1 MGTRAFSH
9 DSIFILEGPEED
21 RSSEQAMS
29 QENVTD
35 KVKSLQRQIAH
46 NIKFGQKPISASVRN
61 TEDGGGSSEDEE
73 LPRNPVQVFAQM
85 EAKPSDS
92 GTQPI
97 DLPKHSLL
105 SKADIG
111 SGEEKQATP
120 VKSLRPKRTFSA
132 AGTIE
137 SINLDAV
144 PLSGSRLDNTAAKH
158 KLSIKPK
165 KQRASKKHQR
175 LTLDQQ
181 DVVLLE
187 LEEAKGK
194 QHAKVKSKQE
204 EYKHNQSKEQ
214 KRYNE
219 EHEQSKE
226 QKRNNE
232 EHELR
237 GSKEERKR
245 HEEHEKL
252 CESKKQKL
260 KEQQSLMEEEQTQLV
275 EVEWELDEKR
285 QYEIEGQ
292 TAREAKEQRQMEEIR
307 LHGDE
312 ELRLREIETQRQR
325 EAEELR
331 LHEIEK
337 QRQREAEELRLREIE
352 TQKQCE
358 AEELRLREIEAQSQ
372 RETEELRLREIET
385 QRQREAEELRLHEIE
400 AQSQRETEELRLRE
414 IETQRQREAE
424 ELRLREIEAQRQ
436 REAEEL
442 RLREIEVQRQR
453 EAEELRLRE
462 IEVQRQREAEELRLH
477 EIEAQR
483 RREMEER
490 KQREREEQELREI
503 EEQQQCKAEEKRQLE
518 AEKQKLREIE
528 EVQLQ
533 ELERKKKQ
541 EEQIAEE
548 QKKKEEKEKQEELKQ
563 QDIEEIR
570 KHNKEEE
577 EKNNEAKRQ
586 KQEDLKK
593 NLNPQEQEKLG
604 EELRWQEMEER
615 QTMPRPFTFKVSSG
629 EKQIIFQKVNL
640 SPVTPLNQL
649 ASPPGTESK
658 SSPKANKGSH
668 SLPSSLYVPHT
679 AILVTGAQLCGTAVN
694 LNQIKDTACKS
705 LLGLAEDKKARD
717 IPPVERVNKYSPE
730 GKPRIRTRSTHGPTD
745 NQSSAAVLAEWATI
759 RSKILKSAGNGKE
772 SEREVRHHGRLSDD
786 YTQKGVT
793 GLHSNLRKTMSA
805 NAKFSITPAWQ
816 KFSDGSKTSANI
828 STKPELEKEI
838 GALSLALDSAESPL
852 LGAKTN
858 DSGTQDKV
866 VKSVRIVDSTKGCV
880 FAKDLPSFL
889 VPSPPHISDKGRLL
903 SEPRSPLENQ
913 DVANPLKKVEGT
925 DKKGQNINEK
935 PSPFGIKLRRT
946 NYSLRFHS
954 EQPAD
959 QKKKKR
965 YSAGDSFE
973 GIPTPLI
980 PFGHERDIPV
990 FCNKHS
996 PPSIPS
1002 VRETMDNSATN
1013 VPQNAAVPKLTPTK
1027 SSIPVL
1033 CSESEKLPSKS
1044 PLYQKPFLTPKPVLD
1059 TRPSTLLAKMDKC
1072 SFGGTVAQR
1081 TTKDLAEEQKTEE
1094 IKADVSQKSH
1104 HDEEEMKEKRLF
1116 FPSINIP
1123 WREKTDRKTELIRR
1137 EKPSLYSRH
1146 SLDGCNATEKRD
1158 SPQPLW
1164 ITLALQKQKG
1174 FREQQSTREERKQSG
1189 VISPTV
1195 KKGGSYNQGL
1205 QEPPVQDEEKKP
1217 DTILTRFER
1226 REQLKKSNTLP
1237 NSVTVEISDSTSLA
1251 PSVKEV
1257 TKRFPSS
1264 DSAQVSTEPAWL
1276 ALAKRKAKAWS
1287 DCPQIIK

>member
-9 DSIFILEGPEED
+9 DSIFIPEGPED
-21 RSSEQAMS
+21 RSSEEAMS
-29 QENVTD
+29 QENITD

-46 NIKFGQKPISASVRN
+46 NIKFGQKPMSVSVRN
-61 TEDGGGSSEDEE
+61 TDDAGGSSEDEE
-73 LPRNPVQVFAQM
+73 LPRNPVKVIAQM

-97 DLPKHSLL
+97 DLPKHSPL
-105 SKADIG
+105 SKAGIG

-120 VKSLRPKRTFSA
+120 VKSLRPKRTLSA

-144 PLSGSRLDNTAAKH
+144 PFSGSRLDNTAAKH

-165 KQRASKKHQR
+165 NQRASKKHQR
-175 LTLDQQ
+175 LPPDQQ
-181 DVVLLE
+181 DLLLPE
-187 LEEAKGK
+187 LEETKGK
-194 QHAKVKSKQE
+194 KHAEVKSKQE

-219 EHEQSKE
+219 EHE
-226 QKRNNE
+226 
-232 EHELR
+232 LR

-252 CESKKQKL
+252 PESKKQKL
-260 KEQQSLMEEEQTQLV
+260 KEEQSLMEEEQALHE
-275 EVEWELDEKR
+275 EVECELDEKK

-292 TAREAKEQRQMEEIR
+292 MAREAKEQHQRQMEEIR
-307 LHGDE
+307 LLE
-312 ELRLREIETQRQR
+312 AKEQKLREIEEQRQR

-331 LHEIEK
+331 LHEIEE
-337 QRQREAEELRLREIE
+337 QRQREAEEKRMREIE
-352 TQKQCE
+352 ENRKREQEEQRQRD
-358 AEELRLREIEAQSQ
+358 AAELRLREIEEQRQ
-372 RETEELRLREIET
+372 REAEEKRMREIEENRKREQEEQRQRDAAELRLREIEEE
-385 QRQREAEELRLHEIE
+385 RQREAEEK
-400 AQSQRETEELRLRE
+400 
-414 IETQRQREAE
+414 RQHEAE
-424 ELRLREIEAQRQ
+424 EQKL
-436 REAEEL
+436 
-442 RLREIEVQRQR
+442 
-453 EAEELRLRE
+453 
-462 IEVQRQREAEELRLH
+462 
-477 EIEAQR
+477 
-483 RREMEER
+483 REMEE
-490 KQREREEQELREI
+490 LR
-503 EEQQQCKAEEKRQLE
+503 
-518 AEKQKLREIE
+518 
-528 EVQLQ
+528 LQ

-548 QKKKEEKEKQEELKQ
+548 QKKKEGKEKQEELKQ
-563 QDIEEIR
+563 EDIEDIR

-577 EKNNEAKRQ
+577 GKNNEAKRQ
-586 KQEDLKK
+586 KQEDFKK
-593 NLNPQEQEKLG
+593 TLNPQEQERLG

-640 SPVTPLNQL
+640 SPVTPINQL

-705 LLGLAEDKKARD
+705 LLGLGEDKKDRD
-717 IPPVERVNKYSPE
+717 IPPVEHVNKYSPE
-730 GKPRIRTRSTHGPTD
+730 GKLRSRTRSTHEPTD
-745 NQSSAAVLAEWATI
+745 NQSSAAILAEWATI
-759 RSKILKSAGNGKE
+759 RSRILKSAENGKQ
-772 SEREVRHHGRLSDD
+772 SEREVRRHGRLSDD

-793 GLHSNLRKTMSA
+793 GLHNNLRKTMSA

-816 KFSDGSKTSANI
+816 KFTDGSKVSENI
-828 STKPELEKEI
+828 NTNPVYEIEKESTKT
-838 GALSLALDSAESPL
+838 GAVSLALDSAESPL
-852 LGAKTN
+852 LAAKTK
-858 DSGTQDKV
+858 DSGSQDKV
-866 VKSVRIVDSTKGCV
+866 VKSVRIMDSTEGCV

-889 VPSPPHISDKGRLL
+889 VPSPPHISNKGRLL
-903 SEPRSPLENQ
+903 SEPQSPLENQ
-913 DVANPLKKVEGT
+913 DVVNPLKKVEGT

-954 EQPAD
+954 EQQAD
-959 QKKKKR
+959 HKKKKR

-980 PFGHERDIPV
+980 PFGHEREIPV
-990 FCNKHS
+990 FSNS
-996 PPSIPS
+996 PPSTPS
-1002 VRETMDNSATN
+1002 VRETTDNSATD
-1013 VPQNAAVPKLTPTK
+1013 VPQNAAEPKLTPTK
-1027 SSIPVL
+1027 ISIPVL
-1033 CSESEKLPSKS
+1033 CSESEKLPLKS
-1044 PLYQKPFLTPKPVLD
+1044 PLYQKPFLAPKPVLV
-1059 TRPSTLLAKMDKC
+1059 TRPSSPLAKMDTF

-1081 TTKDLAEEQKTEE
+1081 ITKDLAEEQKKEE
-1094 IKADVSQKSH
+1094 IKADASQKSR
-1104 HDEEEMKEKRLF
+1104 HDEEEMKEKRSF

-1137 EKPSLYSRH
+1137 EKPSLHSRH
-1146 SLDGCNATEKRD
+1146 SLDSCKTTEKGD

-1174 FREQQSTREERKQSG
+1174 FREQQSSREERKQAKEARLVEKQLKDSVRECDSSV
-1189 VISPTV
+1189 VISPTD

-1205 QEPPVQDEEKKP
+1205 QKPPVQDEEKKP

-1237 NSVTVEISDSTSLA
+1237 NSVTVEISDSASLA
-1251 PSVKEV
+1251 PSV
-1257 TKRFPSS
+1257 TKRFSSS
-1264 DSAQVSTEPAWL
+1264 DAAQVSTEPAWL

>member
-9 DSIFILEGPEED
+9 DSIFIPEGRED

-29 QENVTD
+29 QENITD

-46 NIKFGQKPISASVRN
+46 NIKFGQKPMSVSVRN
-61 TEDGGGSSEDEE
+61 TEDAGGSSEDEE
-73 LPRNPVQVFAQM
+73 LPRNPVKVFAQM
-85 EAKPSDS
+85 EAMPPDS

-97 DLPKHSLL
+97 DLPKHSPL
-105 SKADIG
+105 SKAGIG

-120 VKSLRPKRTFSA
+120 VKSLRPKQTLSA

-137 SINLDAV
+137 SFNLDAV
-144 PLSGSRLDNTAAKH
+144 PFSGSRLDNTAAKH

-165 KQRASKKHQR
+165 NQRASKKHQR
-175 LTLDQQ
+175 LPPDQQ
-181 DVVLLE
+181 DLLLPE
-187 LEEAKGK
+187 LEETKGK
-194 QHAKVKSKQE
+194 KHAEVKSKQE

-219 EHEQSKE
+219 EHE
-226 QKRNNE
+226 
-232 EHELR
+232 LR

-252 CESKKQKL
+252 PESKKQKL
-260 KEQQSLMEEEQTQLV
+260 KEEQSLMGEEQVLHE
-275 EVEWELDEKR
+275 EVECELDEKK

-292 TAREAKEQRQMEEIR
+292 MAREAKEQHQRQMEEIR
-307 LHGDE
+307 LHE
-312 ELRLREIETQRQR
+312 AKEQKMREIEEQRQLEAEEKRMREIEENRKREQEEQRQR
-325 EAEELR
+325 EAEERR
-331 LHEIEK
+331 LLEIEE
-337 QRQREAEELRLREIE
+337 QRQREAEEKRMREIE
-352 TQKQCE
+352 ENRKREQEEQMQRE
-358 AEELRLREIEAQSQ
+358 AEERRLLEIE
-372 RETEELRLREIET
+372 E
-385 QRQREAEELRLHEIE
+385 QRQREAEEKRM
-400 AQSQRETEELRLRE
+400 RE
-414 IETQRQREAE
+414 IEENRKREQEEQRQREAE
-424 ELRLREIEAQRQ
+424 EWR
-436 REAEEL
+436 
-442 RLREIEVQRQR
+442 
-453 EAEELRLRE
+453 
-462 IEVQRQREAEELRLH
+462 
-477 EIEAQR
+477 
-483 RREMEER
+483 
-490 KQREREEQELREI
+490 LREI
-503 EEQQQCKAEEKRQLE
+503 EEQRQSEAEEKRQHE
-518 AEKQKLREIE
+518 AEEQKLREME
-528 EVQLQ
+528 ELQLQ

-541 EEQIAEE
+541 DEQIAEE

-577 EKNNEAKRQ
+577 GKNNEAKRQ

-593 NLNPQEQEKLG
+593 NLNPQEQERLG

-640 SPVTPLNQL
+640 SPVTPINQL

-705 LLGLAEDKKARD
+705 LLGLGEDKKARD
-717 IPPVERVNKYSPE
+717 IPPVESVNKTSPE
-730 GKPRIRTRSTHGPTD
+730 GKPRTRTRSTHESTD
-745 NQSSAAVLAEWATI
+745 NQSSAAILAEWATI
-759 RSKILKSAGNGKE
+759 RSRILKSAENGKQ
-772 SEREVRHHGRLSDD
+772 SEKEVRHHGRLSDD

-793 GLHSNLRKTMSA
+793 GLHNNLRKTMSA

-816 KFSDGSKTSANI
+816 KFTDGSKASENI
-828 STKPELEKEI
+828 NTNPVHEIEKESTKT
-838 GALSLALDSAESPL
+838 GAVSLALDSAESPPL
-852 LGAKTN
+852 AAKTK
-858 DSGTQDKV
+858 DSGSQDKV
-866 VKSVRIVDSTKGCV
+866 VKSVRVMDSTEGCV

-889 VPSPPHISDKGRLL
+889 VPSPPHISNKGRLL
-903 SEPRSPLENQ
+903 SEPQSPLENQ
-913 DVANPLKKVEGT
+913 DLANPLKKVEGT

-954 EQPAD
+954 EQQAD
-959 QKKKKR
+959 HKKKKR

-980 PFGHERDIPV
+980 PFGHEREIPV
-990 FCNKHS
+990 FSNNRS
-996 PPSIPS
+996 PPSTPS
-1002 VRETMDNSATN
+1002 VSETTDNSATD
-1013 VPQNAAVPKLTPTK
+1013 VPQNAAEPKLTPTK
-1027 SSIPVL
+1027 ISIPVL
-1033 CSESEKLPSKS
+1033 CSESEKLPLKS
-1044 PLYQKPFLTPKPVLD
+1044 PLYQKPFLAPKPVLV
-1059 TRPSTLLAKMDKC
+1059 TRPSSPLAKMDKF
-1072 SFGGTVAQR
+1072 SFAGTVAQR
-1081 TTKDLAEEQKTEE
+1081 ITKDLAEEQKKEE
-1094 IKADVSQKSH
+1094 IKSDASQKSR
-1104 HDEEEMKEKRLF
+1104 HDEEEMKEKRSF

-1137 EKPSLYSRH
+1137 EKPSLHSRH
-1146 SLDGCNATEKRD
+1146 SLDSCKATEKGD
-1158 SPQPLW
+1158 SSQPLW

-1174 FREQQSTREERKQSG
+1174 FREQQSTREERKQAKEAMLVEKQLKDSSV
-1189 VISPTV
+1189 VISPTD

-1205 QEPPVQDEEKKP
+1205 QKPPVQDEEKKP

-1237 NSVTVEISDSTSLA
+1237 NSVTVEISDSASLA
-1251 PSVKEV
+1251 SSV